1 MDMNMNIDLS
11 QKQVLSQRMVQT
23 MEILQ
28 MSAQELESYI
38 EELSIENPVVE
49 LASNM
54 QTANSDQHS
63 QDDLHRK
70 LDWLESTDYQNKV
83 YYQQERDSNS
93 LQDDWNLSND
103 SENLLS
109 DYLSSQLLSI
119 HYNPIEREI
128 LEYLILSID
137 SRGYFTESLS
147 DVAVRFNVDEDI
159 VHTLLL
165 DIQELDP
172 AGIGAC
178 NLQECLLLQIE
189 RKKEAL
195 PTTKSLDMINTL
207 DLAAKIVKDHLNL
220 LGKNHLSHISKQ
232 LHISMEELEDAC
244 DVIRS
249 LNPKPGSSYSSREQ
263 LNYIT
268 PDIVVVKLKE
278 NFEILI
284 NEYQYPKFSISS
296 FYREMLSTS
305 KDDDVQKY
313 LKQKIQQAEWVSNC
327 ITQRTSTLSL
337 VTHVIVEKQQDFFLY
352 GPKYKHPLRLSD
364 IAEELNFHESTISR
378 AMRGKY
384 LQCSYGVF
392 PLNFFLTAF
401 VLPGDSS
408 RQDALTSD
416 QIKDV
421 IKKIIANENKEK
433 PFSDRLIG
441 EELEKHN
448 IKISRRTVAKY
459 REELGIPD
467 KSGRKDWH

>member
-1 MDMNMNIDLS
+1 MNIEVS
-11 QKQVLSQRMVQT
+11 QKQTLSQRMVQT

-28 MSAQELESYI
+28 MSAQELESYV

-49 LASNM
+49 LESNM
-54 QTANSDQHS
+54 QSEKAEQYS
-63 QDDLHRK
+63 QDDLQRK
-70 LDWLESTDYQNKV
+70 LDWLESTDHQNKV
-83 YYQQERDSNS
+83 YYQQERDSNY
-93 LQDDWNLSND
+93 LQDDWNLSSD

-109 DYLSSQLLSI
+109 DYLASQLLTI
-119 HYNPIEREI
+119 HYNSVEKEI
-128 LEYLILSID
+128 LEYIILSID
-137 SRGYFTESLS
+137 SRGYFSESLA
-147 DVAVRFNVDEDI
+147 DIAFRFNVEEET

-178 NLQECLLLQIE
+178 DLQECLLLQIA
-189 RKKEAL
+189 RKRESLL
-195 PTTKSLDMINTL
+195 PASSAESREIL
-207 DLAAKIVKDHLNL
+207 DLAATIVKDHLHL
-220 LGKNHLSHISKQ
+220 LGKNHLSHISKE
-232 LHISMEELEDAC
+232 LHIPMDELNDAC

-268 PDIVVVKLKE
+268 PDIVVIKLEK

-296 FYREMLSTS
+296 FYKDMLSTS

-327 ITQRTSTLSL
+327 ISQRTSTLSL
-337 VTHVIVEKQQDFFLY
+337 VTRVIVEKQQDFFLY
-352 GPKYKHPLRLSD
+352 GPKHKHPLRLSD

-392 PLNFFLTAF
+392 PLNFFLKAF
-401 VLPGDSS
+401 VLPEDSFK
-408 RQDALTSD
+408 QDALTSD

-421 IKKIIANENKEK
+421 MKEIIANENKDK

-441 EELEKHN
+441 EELEKQN

-467 KSGRKDWH
+467 KSGRKNWH